1 VLLTN
6 GEKRMSNEQILE
18 IHFNNSDLN
27 IKNLSAI
34 SGFTESEVKEI
45 LHNYYVDFR
54 GREYPSWVEA

>member
-1 VLLTN
+1 
-6 GEKRMSNEQILE
+6 MSNEQILE

-27 IKNLSAI
+27 IS
-34 SGFTESEVKEI
+34 FTESEVKEI